1 MTTPSNRYPL
11 RDILSHFNLGSEVVR
26 AATFGDGNINDTFRV
41 ETFDTV
47 FLLQRINTN
56 IFPDPE
62 GVMQNII
69 RVTDHIRSKLADKTH
84 EPDRHVLR
92 FVQTDTGGY
101 CYRDPQGNAWRVYHF
116 VDRVTV
122 CEVMDTPERAYEA
135 ARAFA
140 WFQNQLADLPA
151 PRLKETIP
159 DFHNGLKRL
168 EAFRDSV
175 KKDVVGRVQEATPL
189 IEFVESRASI
199 CSRMM
204 ELIHSGALPERVVHN
219 DTKIN
224 NVLFDAITGHGICV
238 IDLDTVMPGSALFDF
253 GDLVRSAA
261 AKMSESET
269 DLSKVDFD
277 MARFEAIV
285 RGYHTEAPFLT
296 QTEWDEMVFSVHYM
310 VFVLG
315 MRFLTDFLNGDT
327 YFKTK
332 YPKHNLVRAKVQFR
346 YLSILETEAES
357 MRRIVSAI
365 HK

>member
-1 MTTPSNRYPL
+1 MSSKTKYPI
-11 RDILSHFNLGSEVVR
+11 REIHGHFRLESEVVR
-26 AATFGDGNINDTFRV
+26 AAPFGDGNINDTFRV
-41 ETFDTV
+41 ETFDSV

-56 IFPDPE
+56 VFPDPE
-62 GVMQNII
+62 GVMNNII
-69 RVTDHIRSKLADKTH
+69 RVTDHIRRKLEGKTH
-84 EPDRHVLR
+84 EPDRHVLH
-92 FVQTDTGGY
+92 FVQTTDGHY
-101 CYRDPQGNAWRVYHF
+101 CYLDPDGNAWRVYHF

-122 CEVMDTPERAYEA
+122 CEVMTSSEQAYEA
-135 ARAFA
+135 ACAFA
-140 WFQNQLADLPA
+140 WFQNQLADFPA

-168 EAFRDSV
+168 EAFREAV
-175 KKDVVGRVQEATPL
+175 RQDVAGRLERVVPL
-189 IEFVESRASI
+189 VDFVESRADI

-204 ELIHSGALPERVVHN
+204 RLIRTGVIPERVVHN

-224 NVLFDAITGHGICV
+224 NVLFDEVTGHGICV

-269 DLSKVDFD
+269 NLAKVDFD
-277 MARFEAIV
+277 MDRFRAIV
-285 RGYHTEAPFLT
+285 RGYRKEAPFLT
-296 QTEWDEMVFSVHYM
+296 DAEWDEMVFSIHYM

-332 YPKHNLVRAKVQFR
+332 YPDHNLVRAKVQFR
-346 YLSILETEAES
+346 YLGILECEADK
-357 MRRIVSAI
+357 MREIVRSI
-365 HK
+365 RP